1 MKDAFFKMIINIHR
15 ITEPEVSFDSVMIFT
30 SFLTGSWII
39 FLKQFYSTENKKM
52 AAIFVWNIH
61 DDLLGK
67 RKKVVMCQRGL
78 VSKNFSESQQ
88 SKDQRG

>member
-52 AAIFVWNIH
+52 SAIFV
-61 DDLLGK
+61 
-67 RKKVVMCQRGL
+67 
-78 VSKNFSESQQ
+78 
-88 SKDQRG
+88 